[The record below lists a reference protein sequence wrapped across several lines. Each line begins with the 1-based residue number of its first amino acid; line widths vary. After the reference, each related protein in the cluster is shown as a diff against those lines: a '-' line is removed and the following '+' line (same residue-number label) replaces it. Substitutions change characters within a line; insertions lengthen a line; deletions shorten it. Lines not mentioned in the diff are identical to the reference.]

1 MGITGQISMDTGLG
15 LWVRQLG
22 CIAIGVLLAS
32 AAAAADIL
40 LTATEDSPVVQAFV
54 SDLAQRRLQDSV
66 HFVVT
71 DKLAAPGTIPE
82 ETRLILLDPGSLD
95 WRLLDSQ
102 GPATLV
108 LRISRI
114 QAHQRLA
121 EKRPPN
127 LSLLW
132 SDPPVSRQL
141 KLIRQLLPQ
150 AREVGVLFDSDSQF
164 LLKELRHAAAPMGLK
179 IVSQPWR
186 PAANNR
192 PLDWLINRSDVLLG
206 LDDNQLYNARTAKN
220 LLLSSYARQLALL
233 GPNAGFVK
241 AGSLASTYSD
251 QVDWLDTLD
260 ALLNASPASWP
271 RAMYPRHFKVVSNPR
286 VARSLGIAP
295 INDSAVTASLADAE
309 RQP

>member
-1 MGITGQISMDTGLG
+1 MSMDTALG
-15 LWVRQLG
+15 LWIGHLG
-22 CIAIGVLLAS
+22 CIVTGLLLANS
-32 AAAAADIL
+32 ACAADVL
-40 LTATEDSPVVQAFV
+40 LTATEDSPEVQAFV
-54 SDLAQRRLQDSV
+54 SDLAQRRPEDSV
-66 HFVVT
+66 RFATTGRLPV
-71 DKLAAPGTIPE
+71 PGKIPE
-82 ETRLILLDPGSLD
+82 HTRLILLDPGSLD

-114 QAHQRLA
+114 EAHQRLA

-150 AREVGVLFDSDSQF
+150 ARQVGVLFDSDSQF
-164 LLKELRHAAAPMGLK
+164 LLKETRHAAAPMGLK
-179 IVSQPWR
+179 IVSQSWR
-186 PAANNR
+186 SVADNR
-192 PLDWLINRSDVLLG
+192 PLSALLNRSDVLLG
-206 LDDNQLYNARTAKN
+206 LDDTELYNARTAKN
-220 LLLSSYARQLALL
+220 LLLSSYAQQLALL
-233 GPNAGFVK
+233 GPNAGFVT

-251 QVDWLDTLD
+251 QHDWLDTLD
-260 ALLNASPASWP
+260 ELLDMPPASWP
-271 RAMYPRHFKVVSNPR
+271 RAFYPPYFKVVSNPR

-295 INDSAVTASLADAE
+295 INDAALTASLTDAE